1 MGGWEGGIRVPGIF
15 RWPGRLPAGRVV
27 DQPTSLM
34 DLYPTLT
41 QLARANPFSAPL
53 FSLQR
58 AEELQQTPAAGPA
71 PRRLAA
77 AATAGNVVG
86 RSI

>member
-1 MGGWEGGIRVPGIF
+1 M
-15 RWPGRLPAGRVV
+15 
-27 DQPTSLM
+27 
-34 DLYPTLT
+34 YPTALT

-71 PRRLAA
+71 TRRLAA
-77 AATAGNVVG
+77 AATAGNVMG
-86 RSI
+86 RSL